1 MRSSLGSLG
10 RALRGAFSRAA
21 SSSTASSSSSSSV
34 ASAAPPAS
42 SYRFHPEH
50 FPEVPP
56 VPLALGL
63 AGAIP
68 FVALAAPVSAS
79 IGLEG
84 VFPEAYRAAAQAGY
98 GAAILSFL
106 GGTQWGFAA
115 SGYGAAHVAAG
126 SGKVAADA
134 AFAIANLANL
144 AGPGRYV
151 YGVAPSLYAWAALAL
166 PVPAQLV
173 ALAGGLGAVLAGDAH
188 LASKGLMP
196 RWLMP
201 LRFVLTGTAVISLLS
216 SVPAAYE
223 RQKAEDWE
231 KTMVSKLKSRA
242 PKTDEALRKST
253 EDLAETTGSLRDA
266 KRAAEAAA
274 KRVAELEA
282 AAGAREAELAMT
294 RGAKEA
300 AAEVARARVEAVT
313 AEAAAARAELQT
325 AKMKLVNAEAEAVS
339 LRKRL
344 LEAEATLR
352 GKGIMEEVERRIG
365 KDE

>member
-1 MRSSLGSLG
+1 M
-10 RALRGAFSRAA
+10 
-21 SSSTASSSSSSSV
+21 
-34 ASAAPPAS
+34 ASAAPPAAS

-50 FPEVPP
+50 FREVPP

-134 AFAIANLANL
+134 AFAVANLANLANL

-151 YGVAPSLYAWAALAL
+151 YGVAPSLYAWTALAL

-231 KTMVSKLKSRA
+231 KITMSKLKSRA
-242 PKTDEALRKST
+242 PKTDEALRRST

-266 KRAAEAAA
+266 RAKAEAAH
-274 KRVAELEA
+274 KRVVELEA
-282 AAGAREAELAMT
+282 SAMTREAELAMT

-300 AAEVARARVEAVT
+300 EAEVARARVEAAT

-325 AKMKLVNAEAEAVS
+325 ATMKLVNAEAEALS

>member
-1 MRSSLGSLG
+1 M
-10 RALRGAFSRAA
+10 
-21 SSSTASSSSSSSV
+21 
-34 ASAAPPAS
+34 ASAAPPAAS

-50 FPEVPP
+50 FREVPP

-79 IGLEG
+79 IGLEA

-115 SGYGAAHVAAG
+115 SGYGAAAAHVAHVG

-134 AFAIANLANL
+134 AFAVANLANL

-151 YGVAPSLYAWAALAL
+151 YAVAPSLYAWAALAL

-201 LRFVLTGTAVISLLS
+201 LRFVLTGTAIISTLS

-242 PKTDEALRKST
+242 PKTDEALRRST
-253 EDLAETTGSLRDA
+253 KDLAETTGSLRDA
-266 KRAAEAAA
+266 KNAADAAA

-282 AAGAREAELAMT
+282 ALGAREAELAMT

-300 AAEVARARVEAVT
+300 EAEVARARVEAVT
-313 AEAAAARAELQT
+313 AEAEAARAKLQT
-325 AKMKLVNAEAEAVS
+325 ATMKLVNAEAEAVS

>member
-1 MRSSLGSLG
+1 M
-10 RALRGAFSRAA
+10 
-21 SSSTASSSSSSSV
+21 

-134 AFAIANLANL
+134 AFAIANLA
-144 AGPGRYV
+144 GPGRYV
-151 YGVAPSLYAWAALAL
+151 YGVAPSLYAWTALAL

-216 SVPAAYE
+216 SVPAAHE

-242 PKTDEALRKST
+242 PKTDEALRRST
-253 EDLAETTGSLRDA
+253 KDLAQTTGSLRDA
-266 KRAAEAAA
+266 RNAAEAAA

-300 AAEVARARVEAVT
+300 EAEVARARVEAVT

-325 AKMKLVNAEAEAVS
+325 ATMKLVNAEAEAVS

-365 KDE
+365 KEE